1 MNTPAVALAAIFTL
15 FALTGAIFDIR
26 TRRIPNWLNAAFLVA
41 GLVLVLALGG
51 WQDALSGFGHFA
63 GALVVAMI
71 IFALKL
77 WGGGDAKFYAAMAAW
92 FPITEALGLFVS
104 IAVAGLFVALAWLL
118 IAKFTGRKLK
128 RGDKVMPYGVAI
140 AAGGII
146 MQLSN
151 PALGFLPY

>member
-1 MNTPAVALAAIFTL
+1 MNTSAVVLVTIFTL

-26 TRRIPNWLNAAFLVA
+26 SRRIPNWLNAAFLVT
-41 GLVLVLALGG
+41 GLVLVLALVG
-51 WQDALSGFGHFA
+51 WQEALSGLGHFA

-92 FPITEALGLFVS
+92 FPVTEALGLFVS
-104 IAVAGLFVALAWLL
+104 IALAGLIVALVWLAL
-118 IAKFTGRKLK
+118 AKMSGQKLK

-151 PALGFLPY
+151 PALGLLPY

>member
-1 MNTPAVALAAIFTL
+1 MNTSAVVLVAIFTL

-26 TRRIPNWLNAAFLVA
+26 SRRIPNWLNAAFLVT
-41 GLVLVLALGG
+41 GLVLVLFLVG
-51 WQDALSGFGHFA
+51 WQEALSGLGHFA
-63 GALVVAMI
+63 GALMVAMI

-92 FPITEALGLFVS
+92 FPVTEALGLFVS
-104 IAVAGLFVALAWLL
+104 IALAGLIVALVWLAL
-118 IAKFTGRKLK
+118 AKLSGQKLK

-151 PALGFLPY
+151 PTLGLLPY

>member
-1 MNTPAVALAAIFTL
+1 MNTSIVVLVTIFTL

-26 TRRIPNWLNAAFLVA
+26 SRRIPNWLNAAFLVT
-41 GLVLVLALGG
+41 GLVLVLFLVG
-51 WQDALSGFGHFA
+51 WQEALSGLGHFA

-92 FPITEALGLFVS
+92 FPVTEALGLFVS
-104 IAVAGLFVALAWLL
+104 IALAGLIVALVWLAL
-118 IAKFTGRKLK
+118 AKLSGQKLK

-151 PALGFLPY
+151 PALGLLPY